1 MDGLKYDSKGLLTA
15 VIQDIDNSNILMV
28 AMMDAQALE
37 MTLKTK
43 KVHFWSRSRKKLWLK
58 GETSGNIMDVK
69 RIMVDCDRDSLL
81 VQVKPRGPACHT
93 GNYTCFYTDWDD
105 KNAI

>member
-1 MDGLKYDSKGLLTA
+1 MNGLKYDSKGLLTA
-15 VIQDIDNSNILMV
+15 VVQDIDNGSVLMV
-28 AMMDAQALE
+28 AMMNPEALK
-37 MTLKTK
+37 MTLQTK
-43 KVHFWSRSRKKLWLK
+43 KAHFWSRSRKQLWQK

-93 GNYTCFYTDWDD
+93 GNYTCFFECT
-105 KNAI
+105 